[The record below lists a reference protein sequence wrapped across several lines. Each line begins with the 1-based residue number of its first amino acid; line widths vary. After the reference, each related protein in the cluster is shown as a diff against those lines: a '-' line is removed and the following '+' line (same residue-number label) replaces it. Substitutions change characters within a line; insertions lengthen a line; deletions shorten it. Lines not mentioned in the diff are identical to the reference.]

1 MQAPSLRASEC
12 TLAMLGNSLLT
23 AKHEF
28 SFFQRHRREHGTRD
42 AAIWRRRESDRKS
55 PSSIC
60 R

>member
-42 AAIWRRRESDRKS
+42 AAIWRRRETDV
-55 PSSIC
+55 
-60 R
+60 